1 MSTRDRKLFL
11 LFAGVAFAYVALRAV
26 LVPLTH
32 DEARTFF
39 VYTRTGEFL
48 PWLGHWDAGN
58 HVLCTALGWLSFEA
72 FGMAAWSLRLASVLA
87 FVLYIAYAYRWGL
100 LLGDRAVRW
109 CLWPALLF
117 TPVLIE
123 FFALYRGYGM
133 AMAFLLMALYHT
145 VALVRKNS
153 GTHALAALAAWALA
167 VASMLSLMVL
177 WCAALLLIAVV
188 LMRRPVGS
196 AKRAA
201 RAGAWLLLGAL
212 PLAGAALY
220 SSELKVRGLLYYG
233 TDQGLYQGT
242 ARSLAEALF
251 NAPGD
256 LATALLVLIP
266 MLLLLVGAW
275 SLLRVGRPALSGAFA
290 VLLFFLLAEVV
301 GRLVL
306 GALFDLPG
314 PLDRTALHWLPL
326 FVLAAAFS
334 VDALRDQR
342 FAFRW
347 AAVVLLVL
355 PFRTFT
361 TANLDH
367 TAIWPEEAISGNI
380 FDRAARMQKAAGRP
394 LLIDAYRQMPPQW
407 DHERLL
413 HYPDLA
419 PLSPHGFPQ
428 PDCDLLLI
436 DTTFFTAPPGFRT
449 IAVSASGR
457 QVLKERTAPLRMAL
471 LKDSMLDPSGIGGE
485 FHPLFE
491 PDITAL
497 QAQELVLELELV
509 FRSEERCPETQLV
522 IEVDGPAG
530 EHLHYDLMELKT
542 LQRSFTGD
550 TLHLLRRIPS
560 LSGNTTRLACYLW
573 NQRRQN
579 LSLSYGRIRLLR
591 IQPDHDL
598 RTP

>member
-1 MSTRDRKLFL
+1 
-11 LFAGVAFAYVALRAV
+11 
-26 LVPLTH
+26 
-32 DEARTFF
+32 
-39 VYTRTGEFL
+39 
-48 PWLGHWDAGN
+48 
-58 HVLCTALGWLSFEA
+58 
-72 FGMAAWSLRLASVLA
+72 
-87 FVLYIAYAYRWGL
+87 
-100 LLGDRAVRW
+100 
-109 CLWPALLF
+109 
-117 TPVLIE
+117 
-123 FFALYRGYGM
+123 
-133 AMAFLLMALYHT
+133 
-145 VALVRKNS
+145 
-153 GTHALAALAAWALA
+153 
-167 VASMLSLMVL
+167 
-177 WCAALLLIAVV
+177 
-188 LMRRPVGS
+188 
-196 AKRAA
+196 
-201 RAGAWLLLGAL
+201 
-212 PLAGAALY
+212 
-220 SSELKVRGLLYYG
+220 
-233 TDQGLYQGT
+233 
-242 ARSLAEALF
+242 
-251 NAPGD
+251 
-256 LATALLVLIP
+256 
-266 MLLLLVGAW
+266 
-275 SLLRVGRPALSGAFA
+275 
-290 VLLFFLLAEVV
+290 
-301 GRLVL
+301 
-306 GALFDLPG
+306 
-314 PLDRTALHWLPL
+314 
-326 FVLAAAFS
+326 
-334 VDALRDQR
+334 
-342 FAFRW
+342 
-347 AAVVLLVL
+347 
-355 PFRTFT
+355 
-361 TANLDH
+361 
-367 TAIWPEEAISGNI
+367 
-380 FDRAARMQKAAGRP
+380 MQKAAGRP
-394 LLIDAYRQMPPQW
+394 LLIDAYLQMPPQW